1 MEHPSLKSGG
11 PVPLLLLL
19 LLFASAAAG
28 GLLVDEVAPGSVCAV
43 SGDPV
48 LLAELCFVLVDLRGL
63 SQLSEVNRGL
73 QEVTRSRFKT
83 ILWPNMI
90 MWNMCAGR

>member
-1 MEHPSLKSGG
+1 MEHASLKSGG
-11 PVPLLLLL
+11 SVPLLML

-48 LLAELCFVLVDLRGL
+48 LLAELRFVLVDLRGL
-63 SQLSEVNRGL
+63 SQLSEVKGGL
-73 QEVTRSRFKT
+73 QEVTRFKNNVVENIAYERCT
-83 ILWPNMI
+83 SQCNT
-90 MWNMCAGR
+90 

>member
-11 PVPLLLLL
+11 PVPLLLL

-63 SQLSEVNRGL
+63 SQLSEVNNEL
-73 QEVTRSRFKT
+73 QDVTRSRFKT
-83 ILWPNMI
+83 TLWPKMVL
-90 MWNMCAGR
+90 WFE

>member
-11 PVPLLLLL
+11 PVPLLLL

-48 LLAELCFVLVDLRGL
+48 LLAELRFVLVDLRGL
-63 SQLSEVNRGL
+63 SQLSEVNSGL
-73 QEVTRSRFKT
+73 H
-83 ILWPNMI
+83 
-90 MWNMCAGR
+90 